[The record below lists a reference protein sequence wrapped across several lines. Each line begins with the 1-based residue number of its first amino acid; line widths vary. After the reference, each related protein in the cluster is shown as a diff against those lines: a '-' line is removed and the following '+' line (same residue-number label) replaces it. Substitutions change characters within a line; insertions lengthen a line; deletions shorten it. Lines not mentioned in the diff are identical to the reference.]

1 MCALVRVGGRA
12 LIEPDA
18 DQVKVLALSFFG
30 ELYFLSRCPEPISTV
45 ASATVTNAPSTP
57 LKIPIDIWRL

>member
-1 MCALVRVGGRA
+1 MCVLVRVGGRA

-30 ELYFLSRCPEPISTV
+30 ELYFLSR
-45 ASATVTNAPSTP
+45 
-57 LKIPIDIWRL
+57 